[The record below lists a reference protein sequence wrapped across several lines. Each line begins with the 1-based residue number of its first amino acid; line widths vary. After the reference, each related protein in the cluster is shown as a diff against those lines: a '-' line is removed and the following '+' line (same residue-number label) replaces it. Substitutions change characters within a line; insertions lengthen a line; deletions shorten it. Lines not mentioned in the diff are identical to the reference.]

1 MTHQQ
6 TEVPPLMWGTN
17 RAGGVYYAGR
27 VHVASDI
34 EAIALCGL
42 PIDESWSR
50 RPNGPL
56 CPECSMA
63 AMEWLFPP
71 SPALSPGAASHR

>member
-17 RAGGVYYAGR
+17 RAGGAYYAGR

-42 PIDESWSR
+42 PIDESWSW

-63 AMEWLFPP
+63 AIEWLFPASLALPPGTP
-71 SPALSPGAASHR
+71 SYR